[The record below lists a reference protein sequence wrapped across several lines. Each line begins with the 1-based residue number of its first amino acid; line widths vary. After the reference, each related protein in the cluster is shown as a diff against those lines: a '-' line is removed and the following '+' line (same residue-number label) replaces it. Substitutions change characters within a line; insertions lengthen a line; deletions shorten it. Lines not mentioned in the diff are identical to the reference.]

1 MKEAC
6 IKLLKVKSII
16 TIISLLGF
24 IFLSVTRQITP
35 QQYMEIFGVI
45 IAFYFGT
52 QSGKQAAANGDMS
65 DE

>member
-1 MKEAC
+1 MKDA
-6 IKLLKVKSII
+6 IVRLLKVKSIV

-24 IFLSVTRQITP
+24 IFLSVTGKITA

-52 QSGKQAAANGDMS
+52 QSGKQSAINGDLS
-65 DE
+65 VE